1 MLSSDVESASL
12 DQRTRLLHNNRTL
25 DTTSDRINRAL
36 RVGEESERIGASIIT
51 HVSDQND
58 QLQRTAD
65 TLDDIDVELTGAR
78 RTLRLIWRRVIT
90 NNLFWLLIVI
100 VEVISIAIIW
110 YVRWG
115 RFII

>member
-1 MLSSDVESASL
+1 MLSDIL
-12 DQRTRLLHNNRTL
+12 DQRTHLLHDNRTL

-51 HVSDQND
+51 HVIDQND

-65 TLDDIDVELTGAR
+65 TLDETDVELTSAR
-78 RTLRLIWRRVIT
+78 RTLNSIWLCVIT
-90 NNLFWLLIVI
+90 NKLIWLLVVI
-100 VEVISIAIIW
+100 VELAAIALIW